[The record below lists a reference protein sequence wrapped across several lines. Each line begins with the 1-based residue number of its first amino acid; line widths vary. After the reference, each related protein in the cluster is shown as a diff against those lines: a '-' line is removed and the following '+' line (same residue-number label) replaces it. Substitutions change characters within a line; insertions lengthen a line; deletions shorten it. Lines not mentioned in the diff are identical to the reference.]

1 MALDAV
7 AGRVAPRALR
17 APLVVLEAMRPRQWS
32 KNAFVLAGVVFAGQV
47 LDGPS
52 VGRALVAFAAFCLAS
67 GATYL
72 LNDVRDREGDRRN
85 PRTAGRPIARGAL
98 DPRSALVAAVL
109 AAALAVVLAAA
120 LGVATLAAVGGYLA
134 LQLAYSAV
142 LKRLLLLDV
151 MAVAAGFVVRAF
163 AGGVAVAVPV
173 SSWLLVCTGGL
184 ALFLGFAKR
193 RAELVA
199 VGTSARPALEG
210 YTVELLDQLIAL
222 VTSGTVVAYTIYAV
236 LGART
241 DAMLLT
247 VPFVLYGVFRVLF
260 LMHRRSGATE
270 DPSEVVWR
278 DPPLL
283 ACVVLWGATAA
294 VITLLAA

>member
-1 MALDAV
+1 MALHAV
-7 AGRVAPRALR
+7 GGRVAVRAVRL
-17 APLVVLEAMRPRQWS
+17 PLVVLEGTRPKQWS

-47 LDGPS
+47 LDGRS
-52 VGRALVAFAAFCLAS
+52 VVRALAAFAAFCLAS

-72 LNDVRDREGDRRN
+72 VNDVRDRESDGRN
-85 PRTAGRPIARGAL
+85 PRTARRPIARGAL
-98 DPRSALVAAVL
+98 APGSALVAAAL
-109 AAALAVVLAAA
+109 AAGLAALLA
-120 LGVATLAAVGGYLA
+120 ASLNVETLAAVAGYLA
-134 LQLAYSAV
+134 LQLGYSTV
-142 LKRLLLLDV
+142 LKRLLFLDV

-163 AGGVAVAVPV
+163 AGGVAVEVRV
-173 SSWLLVCTGGL
+173 SAWLLVCTGGL

-193 RAELVA
+193 RSELVA
-199 VGTSARPALEG
+199 LGATARPALEG

-222 VTSGTVVAYTIYAV
+222 VASATIVAYTIYAV
-236 LGART
+236 LGAAT

-283 ACVVLWGATAA
+283 ACVVLWGASAA
-294 VITLLAA
+294 VVTLLAA